1 MQLYTHAELPARI
14 SFICRASRKFDGEV
28 HKILCSILTHAH
40 RHGDPRQF
48 EPLLDGLASGVRHNA
63 IVAWIVDYSGEQIAI
78 QKNNKTKRWSAAMVP
93 NWDRSEFNLEGAYAV
108 TFGDHTAEP
117 GGKTFTIRDML
128 KLLEKKATNLELNTD
143 GTYKVSPGVR
153 DAASQLLLVAR
164 QNGWYD
170 HKVWD
175 ADKAVP
181 AVATVQQMKSGV
193 VQNAEKK
200 RLEAEEKL
208 TAMALELKA
217 AQEALAAKML
227 VAADA
232 GKVLTVDDAVN
243 NVLADMPV
251 MENKAA

>member
-1 MQLYTHAELPARI
+1 MQLYTHAELPKRI
-14 SFICRASRKFDGEV
+14 SFICRASRKFDSEV

-40 RHGDPRQF
+40 QHGDPRQF

-93 NWDRSEFNLEGAYAV
+93 NWDKSKFNLEGAYAV

-164 QNGWYD
+164 NNGWYD
-170 HKVWD
+170 RKVWD
-175 ADKAVP
+175 ADKVVP
-181 AVATVQQMKSGV
+181 AVATVQQVKSGV
-193 VQNAEKK
+193 VQDAEKK

-208 TAMALELKA
+208 TAMGLELKA
-217 AQEALAAKML
+217 AQEKL
-227 VAADA
+227 A

-251 MENKAA
+251 MDNINNKAA

>member
-1 MQLYTHAELPARI
+1 MKLYTNAELGSKITRI
-14 SFICRASRKFDGEV
+14 IRIAGRVDREI
-28 HKILCSILTHAH
+28 HTINCSILTHAYE
-40 RHGDPRQF
+40 HGDPRHFVQ
-48 EPLLDGLASGVRHNA
+48 LLNGLPSGTRLNA
-63 IVAWIVDYSGEQIAI
+63 IVAWIQDYSGEQIAV
-78 QKNNKTKRWSAAMVP
+78 QKNGKTKVWTAAMVP
-93 NWDRSEFNLEGAYAV
+93 NWDRSKFNLEGAYAV

-164 QNGWYD
+164 NNGWYD
-170 HKVWD
+170 RKVWD

-181 AVATVQQMKSGV
+181 AVATVQQVKAGV
-193 VQNAEKK
+193 VQDAEKK

-208 TAMALELKA
+208 TAMGLELKA
-217 AQEALAAKML
+217 AQEKL
-227 VAADA
+227 A

-251 MENKAA
+251 MDNLDNKAA